1 MEPQQSEPNSFQNE
15 IPQQQQQQYQPK
27 NETDFNQMT
36 ETLQVS
42 ETFQNTYTSTYT
54 KKVLG
59 CSFCKIE

>member
-15 IPQQQQQQYQPK
+15 IPQQQYQPK

-59 CSFCKIE
+59 CSFYKIE

>member
-54 KKVLG
+54 KV
-59 CSFCKIE
+59 

>member
-1 MEPQQSEPNSFQNE
+1 M
-15 IPQQQQQQYQPK
+15 PQQQQQQYQPK
-27 NETDFNQMT
+27 NETNFNQMT

-42 ETFQNTYTSTYT
+42 ETFQSTYTSTYT